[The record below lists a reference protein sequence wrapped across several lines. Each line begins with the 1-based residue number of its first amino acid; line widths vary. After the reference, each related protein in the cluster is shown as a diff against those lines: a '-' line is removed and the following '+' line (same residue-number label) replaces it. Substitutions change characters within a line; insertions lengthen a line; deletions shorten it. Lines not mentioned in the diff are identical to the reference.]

1 MTAISKCTGC
11 VRPCGLRGVHGT
23 ELALTSF
30 SKEGCPIFSVD
41 EEEKEPVM
49 TGSATIPAPTLW
61 DLATVV
67 FEEVEKICWDERSAV
82 SLAREILIHIIQG
95 HVKNMEV
102 EFSFSHVV
110 TRDGKDRPGQGPGR
124 RTLGG

>member
-1 MTAISKCTGC
+1 
-11 VRPCGLRGVHGT
+11 
-23 ELALTSF
+23 
-30 SKEGCPIFSVD
+30 
-41 EEEKEPVM
+41 M
-49 TGSATIPAPTLW
+49 TGSAMTPAPTLW

-67 FEEVEKICWDERSAV
+67 FEEVEKVCGDERRAV

-110 TRDGKDRPGQGPGR
+110 PRYGEERPWQGPGR